1 MTTPARD
8 SRRSILAFAIPV
20 SVVWTGWLFLMS
32 GRDLWHLFATN
43 WFMSVT
49 MAFGSFVAGATS
61 EGGGAVAFPVMTLVF
76 GISPTIA
83 RDFSLMIQTVGMNA
97 AAFAIVLLGIPVE
110 WRVIRWASLGGTLGI
125 VFGLEFVTLAP
136 ARAKMLFVS
145 TWLAFAVALY
155 LINRYRDREVH
166 RRIQAFRRRDA
177 LLLLATGIV
186 GGIVSSVTGSG
197 LDITTFAVIVLYM
210 SLSEKVATPTSV
222 ILMGLN
228 AGVGFL
234 YRGVFGGGAEGI
246 STEAWGF
253 WYVCVPIVV
262 VGAPLGSWFIRGRSR
277 LWIAGFLYLSIAAQY
292 IWALIVLD
300 VPRQPRLA
308 VFSLVILTAG
318 AMAFLHLAR
327 AGRRRLER
335 NSVPVRAPSG

>member
-1 MTTPARD
+1 
-8 SRRSILAFAIPV
+8 
-20 SVVWTGWLFLMS
+20 MS
-32 GRDLWHLFATN
+32 SRDLWHLFATN

-49 MAFGSFVAGATS
+49 MAFGSFIAGATS

-76 GISPTIA
+76 DISPTIA

-97 AAFAIVLLGIPVE
+97 AALAIVLLRIPVE
-110 WRVIRWASLGGTLGI
+110 WRVIRWASLGGALGM
-125 VFGLEFVTLAP
+125 VFGLEFVALAP
-136 ARAKMLFVS
+136 TRAKMLFVS

-155 LINRYRDREVH
+155 LINRHRHREIH
-166 RRIQAFRRRDA
+166 REIEAFGRRDA
-177 LLLLATGIV
+177 FLLVATGIV
-186 GGIVSSVTGSG
+186 GGMVSSVTGSG
-197 LDITTFAVIVLYM
+197 LDITTFAVVVLYM

-246 STEAWGF
+246 SAEAWAF

-262 VGAPLGSWFIRGRSR
+262 VGAPFGSWFIRGRSR
-277 LWIAGFLYLSIAAQY
+277 LWIARFLYSSIAVQY
-292 IWALIVLD
+292 VWAVIVLD
-300 VPRQPRLA
+300 VLRQPRLA
-308 VFSLVILTAG
+308 LFSLVTLSAG
-318 AMAFLHLAR
+318 AIAFLHLAR

-335 NSVPVRAPSG
+335 SSVPVGAGPG